1 MVVRTSGEWKLMFGK
16 SKGEQVRLIQRAIEA
31 IRNRPDL
38 SPDAKKRGIE
48 SLKKALNRV
57 GVH

>member
-1 MVVRTSGEWKLMFGK
+1 MVIKRRGELKNMLGK

-31 IRNRPDL
+31 IRNQPDL

-48 SLKKALNRV
+48 SLKKALSRI
-57 GVH
+57 GAC